1 MPGTVMTI
9 LTFILMFTLP
19 PRFMV
24 NVRELFART
33 FVHVS
38 GRSRHEGMDA
48 GFGVSKSSRVTNLSS
63 VGFAGSTTFGATEG
77 DVEMRVI
84 GSGRE

>member
-1 MPGTVMTI
+1 MPGTVMTV

-24 NVRELFART
+24 SVRELFARSLHPS
-33 FVHVS
+33 HVS
-38 GRSRHEGMDA
+38 GRHKGIDA
-48 GFGVSKSSRVTNLSS
+48 GFGISKPSRITNVSS
-63 VGFAGSTTFGATEG
+63 VGFTHSTISGTTEE
-77 DVEMRVI
+77 DVEMRVV